1 MDAEPSSTTPAE
13 PRVSAELRVLVQSA
27 QAGNPAALPHIRKIL
42 DDHPEVWRHVGDLAT
57 LAERAWIAVLAA
69 DHPVAV
75 ESMKRTVAE
84 MKADLAGENP
94 TRIERLLVD
103 QVVACW
109 MEVSYLETVS
119 ADPGRSSLEQADF
132 RLKRL
137 ESAQRRYMN
146 AMKTLTNVRT
156 LALPDLAPTPAV
168 KLHDPEERRA

>member
-1 MDAEPSSTTPAE
+1 MDAEPSGTTPAE

-27 QAGNPAALPHIRKIL
+27 QAGNPAALPHIRRIL
-42 DDHPEVWRHVGDLAT
+42 DEHPEVWRHVGDLAT

-75 ESMKRTVAE
+75 ESMKRTVAA

-109 MEVSYLETVS
+109 MEVNYLETVS
-119 ADPGRSSLEQADF
+119 AAPGRSSLDQSDF

-137 ESAQRRYMN
+137 ESAQRRYLS
-146 AMKTLTNVRT
+146 ALRTLTSVRT
-156 LALPDLAPTPAV
+156 LALPGLAPTPAV
-168 KLHDPEERRA
+168 KLHDPAKQRA

>member
-75 ESMKRTVAE
+75 ESMKRTLAE

-109 MEVSYLETVS
+109 MEVNYLESVS
-119 ADPGRSSLEQADF
+119 ADPGRGSLDQSAF

-137 ESAQRRYMN
+137 ESAQRRYLQ
-146 AMKTLTNVRT
+146 ALKSLTELR
-156 LALPDLAPTPAV
+156 ALAPGGLTPA
-168 KLHDPEERRA
+168 KALTLHDPEKLRA

>member
-75 ESMKRTVAE
+75 ESMKRTVAA
-84 MKADLAGENP
+84 MKAELAGEHP

-109 MEVSYLETVS
+109 MEVSYLESVS
-119 ADPGRSSLEQADF
+119 ADPGRSSLDQADF

-137 ESAQRRYMN
+137 ESAQRRYLT
-146 AMKTLTNVRT
+146 ALKTLTTLRT
-156 LALPDLAPTPAV
+156 LVPTGLAPAPSLR
-168 KLHDPEERRA
+168 LHDPEQLPA